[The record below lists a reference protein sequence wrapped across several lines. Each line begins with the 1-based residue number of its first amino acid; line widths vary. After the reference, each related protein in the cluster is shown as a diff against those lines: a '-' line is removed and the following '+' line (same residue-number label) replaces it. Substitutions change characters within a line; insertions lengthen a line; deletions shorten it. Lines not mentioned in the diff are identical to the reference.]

1 MTAHKKD
8 NPRNIT
14 RQVTMT
20 VEMDKKVAEFG
31 KKNGIIGWSEA
42 IFQLIL
48 RGLKSDNQ

>member
-1 MTAHKKD
+1 MTAHKKEH
-8 NPRNIT
+8 PRSIT
-14 RQVTMT
+14 RQVTLT
-20 VEMDKKVAEFG
+20 KEMDEKVAEFG